1 MSQSDL
7 SFHRVILAA
16 MLRINSRERK
26 REKGA
31 HPRCC
36 CKTSGR
42 QWFGGIEMAETA
54 RSGGILEILE
64 KRTDR
69 LYVGYE
75 SNGRAKDYSK
85 FF

>member
-1 MSQSDL
+1 M
-7 SFHRVILAA
+7 V
-16 MLRINSRERK
+16 
-26 REKGA
+26 
-31 HPRCC
+31 
-36 CKTSGR
+36 
-42 QWFGGIEMAETA
+42 ETV